1 MATLPLCLGPPRSLD
16 QAPALRANAALRA
29 QEKAYT
35 SPTKC
40 TQHGRHHSAQ
50 MKSPR
55 DGTKTAKL
63 PAEKPRPNRRERSK
77 LDKLERIRKAAAAL
91 FKKNGFEGTTTQAV
105 ADAADIGSGTLFFYA
120 RTKEDL
126 LGIVMANDLLE
137 VINDVANKPSEAGLA
152 EQAMH
157 LFAPLLK
164 YHSRDKD
171 LSRFYVR
178 EFNLPRRM
186 GAGPRPGHPS
196 PALAI
201 LGVLARQVNAGQEK
215 GLIRRDMKAEDIALA
230 LFSLY
235 IMALSHFL
243 MGRMTLEATSTYLRG
258 ALKGH
263 VEGVQAR

>member
-1 MATLPLCLGPPRSLD
+1 
-16 QAPALRANAALRA
+16 
-29 QEKAYT
+29 
-35 SPTKC
+35 
-40 TQHGRHHSAQ
+40 

-55 DGTKTAKL
+55 EGTRTAN
-63 PAEKPRPNRRERSK
+63 PPDKPRLNRRERSK

-91 FKKNGFEGTTTQAV
+91 FKKNGFERTTTQAV

-120 RTKEDL
+120 KTKEDL

-137 VINDVANKPSEAGLA
+137 IIADVARKPSSDTGFP

-157 LFAPLLK
+157 VFAPLLK

-178 EFNLPRRM
+178 EFNLPRRLS
-186 GAGPRPGHPS
+186 APPRPGHPS

-201 LGVLARQVNAGQEK
+201 LNVLSKQVSAGQEK
-215 GLIRRDMKAEDIALA
+215 SLIRRDMKAEEIALA

-258 ALKGH
+258 ALRGH
-263 VEGVQAR
+263 FEGVQSQ

>member
-1 MATLPLCLGPPRSLD
+1 
-16 QAPALRANAALRA
+16 
-29 QEKAYT
+29 
-35 SPTKC
+35 
-40 TQHGRHHSAQ
+40 
-50 MKSPR
+50 MKSSR
-55 DGTKTAKL
+55 EGTRTAKQPPDKL
-63 PAEKPRPNRRERSK
+63 RPNRRERSK

-91 FKKNGFEGTTTQAV
+91 FKKHGFEATTTQAV

-120 RTKEDL
+120 KTKEDL
-126 LGIVMANDLLE
+126 LGIVMAADLIDIVNE
-137 VINDVANKPSEAGLA
+137 VANRPASEAALP

-178 EFNLPRRM
+178 EFNLPRRLT
-186 GAGPRPGHPS
+186 GAPRPGHPS

-201 LGVLARQVNAGQEK
+201 LNVLSRQANAGQQK
-215 GLIRRDMKAEDIALA
+215 NLIRRDMKAEDIALA

-235 IMALSHFL
+235 IMGLSHFL
-243 MGRMTLEATSTYLRG
+243 MGRMTLEATSSYLRG

-263 VEGVQAR
+263 FEGVQAR

>member
-1 MATLPLCLGPPRSLD
+1 
-16 QAPALRANAALRA
+16 
-29 QEKAYT
+29 
-35 SPTKC
+35 
-40 TQHGRHHSAQ
+40 
-50 MKSPR
+50 MKSAR
-55 DGTKTAKL
+55 DGTRTAKQ
-63 PAEKPRPNRRERSK
+63 PVEKVRPNRRERSK

-91 FKKNGFEGTTTQAV
+91 FRKNGFEGTTTQAV

-120 RTKEDL
+120 KTKEDL

-137 VINDVANKPSEAGLA
+137 VVDEAARKPASDAGLP
-152 EQAMH
+152 EQAMQ

-178 EFNLPRRM
+178 EFNLPRRI
-186 GAGPRPGHPS
+186 GGPPRPGHPS

-201 LGVLARQVNAGQEK
+201 LNVLSRQVNAGQEK
-215 GLIRRDMKAEDIALA
+215 NLIRRDMKAEDIALA

-243 MGRMTLEATSTYLRG
+243 MGRMTLEVTSTYLRG

-263 VEGVQAR
+263 FEGVQAQ